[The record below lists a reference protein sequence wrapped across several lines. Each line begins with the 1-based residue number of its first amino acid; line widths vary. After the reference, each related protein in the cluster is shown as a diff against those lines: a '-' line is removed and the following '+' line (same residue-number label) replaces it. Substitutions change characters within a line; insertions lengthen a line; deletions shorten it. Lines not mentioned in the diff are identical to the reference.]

1 MLSSKEGFA
10 AKTGIWHQV
19 GYKYFLDTFYIFM
32 LLLFFVF
39 VFLSFSLFVFL
50 LIPTCFTHC
59 YLSHLPFI
67 LLFFFFFSH
76 SFLPK
81 FGHLLPFL
89 FTLKKNSF
97 SPFHTCPY
105 PIFFQ
110 ASSMHKSAVHY
121 NLRSKSKPKQI
132 GTWTSISCQPPRHLW
147 TVRSDKNSTL
157 HHHR

>member
-10 AKTGIWHQV
+10 AKTGVWHQV
-19 GYKYFLDTFYIFM
+19 GYKYFWTPFHIFM

-39 VFLSFSLFVFL
+39 VFLSFFSLY
-50 LIPTCFTHC
+50 HS
-59 YLSHLPFI
+59 YLFYSLLPFTFTFYFN
-67 LLFFFFFSH
+67 LFLFFSH

-89 FTLKKNSF
+89 LTFFFCYSF

-105 PIFFQ
+105 PFFFR

-121 NLRSKSKPKQI
+121 NLRSKSKPKLT
-132 GTWTSISCQPPRHLW
+132 GTWTSTSCQPPSHLW
-147 TVRSDKNSTL
+147 TVRSDRNSTL